1 MGKRANVT
9 LQDVARHAGVSLATA
24 SRVLSG
30 SRHPVSSEN
39 HRRVEDAA
47 RHLHYVPN
55 AQARAL
61 AAARNTT
68 VGLIVHDVSDPYF
81 AEIVRGAIR
90 VASQQEHLVM
100 ICNTYRSPQRELEY
114 LSAIRAQRVQALLVA
129 GSGFVDPG
137 INADIVNDLQQFGE
151 SGGRVVLVGR
161 SLPGI
166 DAVLPD
172 NVGGSQAM
180 GRALLELGHREI
192 GVVAGPYALTTV
204 QDRLDGLRR
213 AIEKD
218 GLKLPEKRI
227 VESEFTRE
235 GGYQGVRR
243 LLADCPDIT
252 AVYALNDAMAMGAM
266 TAIREIGLRVPED
279 ISLAGFD
286 DVPNARDMNPALTT
300 VRVPMEEIGERAMT
314 LALNDAVGQRVE
326 HFSSEVIFR
335 GSTIRGPY

>member
-30 SRHPVSSEN
+30 SRHPVSAEN

-100 ICNTYRSPQRELEY
+100 ICNTYRCPQREREY
-114 LSAIRAQRVQALLVA
+114 LSALRAQRVQALLVA
-129 GSGFVDPG
+129 GSGFVDPQ
-137 INADIVNDLQQFGE
+137 INAEIVSDLEQFE
-151 SGGRVVLVGR
+151 ASGGRVVLVGR

-166 DAVLPD
+166 SAVLPD
-172 NVGGSQAM
+172 NVGGSEAM
-180 GRALLELGHREI
+180 GRALLQLGHRHI
-192 GVVAGPYALTTV
+192 GVVAGPSALITV
-204 QDRLDGLRR
+204 QDRLEGLSR
-213 AIEKD
+213 AMSKE
-218 GLKLPEKRI
+218 GLVLDEQQV
-227 VESEFTRE
+227 VETGFTRE
-235 GGYQGVRR
+235 GGYQGVRK
-243 LLADCPDIT
+243 LLADCPET
-252 AVYALNDAMAMGAM
+252 TVVYALNDAMAMGAM
-266 TAIREIGLRVPED
+266 TAIREMGLRVPED

-286 DVPNARDMNPALTT
+286 DVPNARDLNPALTT
-300 VRVPMEEIGERAMT
+300 VRVPMEEMGERAMT
-314 LALNDAVGQRVE
+314 LALKDAAGQHVE
-326 HFSSEVIFR
+326 RFSSEIIFR
-335 GSTIRGPY
+335 GSTISVRY